1 MTSYKRLITI
11 WMGLSIALSVSSQ
24 VIYTCDFE
32 DAQECQAWQLNVGK
46 NAALIGRAENKWY
59 IDEAGNHD
67 EKGSHGLFISD
78 DGTNGTYKN
87 SKSFIMFA
95 YRDIELQP
103 GNYTLSF
110 DWIGNTSAVSGEGLY
125 ACIVPVSDPSV
136 SINSGGQV
144 VPDWVNAYKLNETV
158 LGGASTWQICT
169 SSFSVLATSGTS
181 HRIVFV
187 WFQNASQVT
196 TPPSIAI
203 DNICLWGAQKCAPPT
218 DISYTITLTDL
229 KLTWK
234 GQADYYDVKV
244 YDYQE
249 DKWQYFPK
257 VGSRTLSISN
267 LSEGVH
273 DVFIRAH
280 CGTEESEYVLFKPFY
295 YQRGSRCID
304 YLSLDDLKAATCRKG
319 DGPDKNGTIPSLGV
333 VRPTFTSLLNGPQY
347 NADDFFSIHYLPDEY
362 DPYTA
367 NELPT
372 KPQDAVASVRIGRIQ
387 TSFSAQVEHRYN
399 VSDGDKAILK
409 LRYAVVLPNPHSENP
424 TDNPVFRLAILA
436 NNKPIHDGCGAAEF
450 TSGMDNTEEWHSVG
464 SGSNTILWKNW
475 TEVSVNLR
483 EYVGQSITVRLTILG
498 CRLGGHGAYAYYTL
512 DCESG
517 GLSGINCGDIP
528 TTQFVAPSGF
538 DYAWYLPDKPDSI
551 LSTDRIFNVDPM
563 DTLTYSVDIISKTN
577 SKCYYTLDATAVPR
591 FPIAEATY
599 ERSEDVCEN
608 KVIFHQTC
616 HVKYKN
622 QITDREWVSDSK
634 VESIVWDFG
643 DGSAPLVSTNEYV
656 SHTFPREGG
665 QYTVTLTAGINDN
678 LCTVSYSMDFSFPNV
693 QEKPVLVA
701 ADICEGDCYPYNGKY
716 YCNTYI
722 DTIHYDAV
730 SGCDSMVIFHI
741 IVHDKDYYIKDTTCY
756 DSLYTFGKD
765 TLHSSGQYVQ
775 TCKGVTGCDSI
786 VHLDLYMEPQLLV
799 DIPDTMH
806 LCPEINTIVIPYLL
820 HSGRLDS
827 IAIHFDSLSCASGFD
842 SLYIFSSGV
851 PITISMPDSLPPNRY
866 RATISY
872 FTPLCE
878 VAEQALCIEL
888 GYSASVLWQ
897 KSDLIAITNDDY
909 NGGFEFTSYQ
919 WYRDGEPIPGATGPN
934 LAVTEEDRG
943 HEFYVVVR
951 RLSDGVQLGT
961 CSIVYGATDV
971 EDVGLPAISWNYPI
985 EIYSVVGT
993 YMGVLQHI
1001 SEINNLPSGIY
1012 LLTDGERTTK
1022 IVR

>member
-1 MTSYKRLITI
+1 MI
-11 WMGLSIALSVSSQ
+11 WIGLAIALSVSSQ

-32 DAQECQAWQLNVGK
+32 NAQERQAWQLNVGK

-67 EKGSHGLFISD
+67 EKGSYGLFISD

-125 ACIVPVSDPSV
+125 ACVVPVSDPSV

-169 SSFSVLATSGTS
+169 SAFSVLATSGTS

-196 TPPSIAI
+196 SPPSIAI
-203 DNICLWGAQKCAPPT
+203 DNICLWGAQKCAPPM
-218 DISYTITLTDL
+218 DISYTITSTDL

-273 DVFIRAH
+273 DIYIRAH

-304 YLSLDDLKAATCRKG
+304 YLSLDDSKAATCYTGNYDNQRQTTQRPKFVDLLHGSEYQG
-319 DGPDKNGTIPSLGV
+319 D
-333 VRPTFTSLLNGPQY
+333 
-347 NADDFFSIHYLPDEY
+347 NAPLFSIHYIPDEF
-362 DPYTA
+362 DPYSG
-367 NELPT
+367 NELRT
-372 KPQDAVASVRIGRIQ
+372 KPDGAAASIRLGRYAPTFGACI
-387 TSFSAQVEHRYN
+387 EHRYK
-399 VSDGDKAILK
+399 VPDGDRATLK
-409 LRYAVVLPNPHSENP
+409 LKYAVVLPNPHPQPVKP
-424 TDNPVFRLAILA
+424 TDIRNPKFTLAILVDGKA
-436 NNKPIHDGCGAAEF
+436 IPDGCGSADF
-450 TSGMDNTEEWHSVG
+450 VSGDDGTGDWHSFMAGGDEV
-464 SGSNTILWKNW
+464 LWKDW

-483 EYVGQSITVRLTILG
+483 DYVGKTVTVRLSTTG
-498 CRLGGHGAYAYYTL
+498 CSASAHGGYAYYTL
-512 DCESG
+512 ECESG
-517 GLSGINCGDIP
+517 GLTGINCGDIP

-591 FPIAEATY
+591 FPVAEATY

-643 DGSAPLVSTNEYV
+643 DGSAPLTSTNEYI

-678 LCTVSYSMDFSFPNV
+678 LCTVSYTMDFSFPNV

-765 TLHSSGQYVQ
+765 TLYSSGQYVQ
-775 TCKGVTGCDSI
+775 TYKGATGCDSI
-786 VHLDLYMEPQLLV
+786 VHLDLYMESQLLI

-806 LCPEINTIVIPYLL
+806 ICPETNTIVVPYLL

-827 IAIHFDSLSCASGFD
+827 IAIRFDSLSCASGFD
-842 SLYIFSSGV
+842 SLYIFSSGA
-851 PITISMPDSLPPNRY
+851 PITIGMPDSLQPNRY
-866 RATISY
+866 WATISY

-888 GYSASVLWQ
+888 GYSSSVLWQ

-934 LAVTEEDRG
+934 LAMTEEDRG

-951 RLSDGVQLGT
+951 RLGDGVQLGT
-961 CSIVYGATDV
+961 CSIIYGATGVGDV
-971 EDVGLPAISWNYPI
+971 ILPVTSWNYPI
-985 EIYSVVGT
+985 EVYSVIGT
-993 YMGVLQHI
+993 YMGDLQHI
-1001 SEINNLPSGIY
+1001 SEVNNLPSGIY